1 MSWIAP
7 SLAYLVLLGGLGITT
22 KYALRSLTW
31 QELVVWS
38 ALAYVAI
45 AAVLVTTGTPLRP
58 HSGLNGGMAVVSA
71 LIAPVSLAL
80 LFLALR
86 AGDAS
91 RVIPLTAA
99 YPLVTVLLALLVL
112 NEALSIATLVGATFV
127 VVGAVLLTL

>member
-1 MSWIAP
+1 
-7 SLAYLVLLGGLGITT
+7 
-22 KYALRSLTW
+22 
-31 QELVVWS
+31 
-38 ALAYVAI
+38 
-45 AAVLVTTGTPLRP
+45 
-58 HSGLNGGMAVVSA
+58 MAVVSA

-112 NEALSIATLVGATFV
+112 NEAFSIATLVGATFV
-127 VVGAVLLTL
+127 VVGAVLLTV